1 MIIGYCLLKECL
13 ILIPSHTRLNGLSFQ
28 LNRMTKQKNIRKPI
42 PIPLVIRITQFVF
55 PIIEKLSV
63 GLAVKYFE
71 QLFFTPFRYKTP
83 VRELATENAAEKFT
97 ITSKGKKIQCYQWGE
112 ASRPYVLVMHGWAGR
127 ATQFRKFIPIFI
139 DGGYRI
145 IGFDGPAHGK
155 SEGKRTTIADFSEAM
170 INLAAEKGKPVA
182 IIAHSFGGGAS
193 LYAIANGFP
202 VRKLIN
208 IASPSIADRI
218 IQSYLKVIGGST
230 KVGEGFKKLVTD
242 KYGKSF
248 EEFTALE
255 LIKKMPP
262 DFKFMIVHDHDD
274 REVDIIHVQELVKV
288 YPAARLEI
296 TNGLGHNRI
305 LKDELVILSCLFFI
319 KEN

>member
-1 MIIGYCLLKECL
+1 M
-13 ILIPSHTRLNGLSFQ
+13 PWA
-28 LNRMTKQKNIRKPI
+28 
-42 PIPLVIRITQFVF
+42 IRITQFMF
-55 PIIEKLSV
+55 PIIEKLSLS
-63 GLAVKYFE
+63 LAVKYFDRI
-71 QLFFTPFRYKTP
+71 FFTPFRYKTP
-83 VRELATENAAEKFT
+83 VRELAAENTAEKFS
-97 ITSKGKKIQCYQWGE
+97 ITSNGKKIQCYQWGDP
-112 ASRPYVLVMHGWAGR
+112 SKPYVLVMHGWAGR
-127 ATQFRKFIPIFI
+127 ATQFRKFIPLFV

-170 INLAAEKGKPVA
+170 TKLASVKGNPVA

-193 LYAIANGFP
+193 LYAIVSGFP
-202 VRKLIN
+202 VKKLIN

-218 IQSYLKVIGGST
+218 IQSYLKVIGGSL
-230 KVGEGFKKLVTD
+230 KVGERFKKLVRE

-255 LIKKMPP
+255 LIRKVPA
-262 DFKFMIVHDHDD
+262 DFKFMIVHDKDD

-288 YPAARLEI
+288 YTSARLEL
-296 TNGLGHNRI
+296 TSGLGHNRI
-305 LKDELVILSCLFFI
+305 LKDELVILSCLAFI

>member
-1 MIIGYCLLKECL
+1 
-13 ILIPSHTRLNGLSFQ
+13 
-28 LNRMTKQKNIRKPI
+28 MTKQKQVSKRISM
-42 PIPLVIRITQFVF
+42 PLAIRITQIVF
-55 PIIEKLSV
+55 PVIEKISLR
-63 GLAVKYFE
+63 LAVQYFDRI
-71 QLFFTPFRYKTP
+71 FFTPFRYKTP
-83 VRELATENAAEKFT
+83 VRELAAENAAEKFT
-97 ITSKGKKIQCYQWGE
+97 IISNGKKIQCYQWGDP
-112 ASRPYVLVMHGWAGR
+112 SKPYVMVMHGWAGR
-127 ATQFRKFIPIFI
+127 ATQFRKFVPLFL

-170 INLAAEKGKPVA
+170 NNLASVKGNPIA

-193 LYAIANGFP
+193 LYAITNGFP
-202 VRKLIN
+202 VKKLIN

-218 IQSYLKVIGGST
+218 IQSYLKVIGGSA
-230 KVGEGFKKLVTD
+230 KVGEGFKKLVKD

-255 LIKKMPP
+255 LIKKVPA
-262 DFKFMIVHDHDD
+262 DFRFMIVHDRDD

-288 YPAARLEI
+288 YPSARLEL
-296 TNGLGHNRI
+296 TTGLGHNRI
-305 LKDELVILSCLFFI
+305 LKDELVILSCLAFI

>member
-1 MIIGYCLLKECL
+1 
-13 ILIPSHTRLNGLSFQ
+13 
-28 LNRMTKQKNIRKPI
+28 MTKQKQVSKRISM
-42 PIPLVIRITQFVF
+42 PLAIRITQIVF
-55 PIIEKLSV
+55 PVIEKISLR
-63 GLAVKYFE
+63 LAVQYFDRI
-71 QLFFTPFRYKTP
+71 FFTPFRYKTP
-83 VRELATENAAEKFT
+83 VRELAAENAAEKFT
-97 ITSKGKKIQCYQWGE
+97 IISNGKKIQCYQWGDP
-112 ASRPYVLVMHGWAGR
+112 SKPYVMVMHGWAGR
-127 ATQFRKFIPIFI
+127 ATQFRKFVPLFL

-170 INLAAEKGKPVA
+170 NNLASVKGNPIA

-193 LYAIANGFP
+193 LYTITNGFP
-202 VRKLIN
+202 VKKLIN

-218 IQSYLKVIGGST
+218 IQSYLKVIGGSA
-230 KVGEGFKKLVTD
+230 KVGEGFKKLVKD

-255 LIKKMPP
+255 LIKKVPA
-262 DFKFMIVHDHDD
+262 DFRFMIVHDRDD

-288 YPAARLEI
+288 YPSARLEL
-296 TNGLGHNRI
+296 TTGLGHNRI
-305 LKDELVILSCLFFI
+305 LKDELVILSCLAFI